1 MANSDVLTR
10 EQNIKVPHDNVKST
24 EPSRKLFDLHP
35 LLRAPPE
42 IGDIH
47 LCSHSESIE
56 EAEENRSVP
65 SGRQSVAFAT
75 RSGDL
80 FLLKTSSGEA
90 PIVKR
95 VPWYLDP
102 ERAIVAL
109 TFDPSGAWL
118 LIVGS
123 DASFTL
129 VPVLAVISGTSTGV
143 VSRHGWATRDI
154 TSFPPP
160 PRQDVHFPLHPTC
173 VTWWENSQWGPVAVL
188 GGDRGEVLFVDLAT
202 GTSVGS
208 TGITGA
214 VKSLHL
220 CHNNSLDSI
229 FLLITNNSREQWKL
243 LLEQR
248 DNGYCWPLDRLDS
261 SSPGSRGV
269 GPMPRSRLQGL
280 KQLSVEKIT
289 LIKQKLAE
297 TRKAGAG
304 SANTLRGG
312 DITSDDGVPHKRSIS
327 LVPEKLGLQ
336 VGETFICPQNSRGH
350 HLLSGYYAPSSILT
364 VHTMEL
370 ELVPLDIHRL
380 PPLCHDV
387 LLTDRFIFAT
397 DHSSETLTVVSCRL
411 SESCLE
417 DNTGY
422 NPESVIQRFD
432 FLGGEKVVALFKK
445 TGAQSREG
453 RTTALRG
460 GGLVAAKRGVA
471 PPVPMRSSQAAL
483 AADVSRKMVDQLEQG
498 SSTISV
504 SGQWATGSQQKTWE
518 VTRSTATLE
527 SKETDTC
534 IVVTTCGVYELQLRQ
549 CPSEL
554 FLDLALKNGELE
566 EAERVAQVFGLNLQH
581 LLEVAGDLE
590 LASKSFTQAISFYK
604 LSRCRH
610 LKSVLKFAAG
620 GHSVELLGFIETV
633 FGASNAGTG
642 GKDLSPSERIHLSNL
657 AVLAHVERVLR
668 SAATS
673 SATMAQSSPQ
683 NGVASGVDTDQQS
696 HQGRNYSSSLLGK
709 FLRFLHD
716 NQHYDEVLTVS
727 VVGQTALWEP
737 LRFLCSQRGLHRE
750 ALTSLSRLLQSVA
763 ASRSSSDG
771 SGQEPSQPIN
781 QPSAL
786 TSVASSLLDA
796 SLWECLSEEALLQ
809 PLLEKPQLAT
819 VHINFVASFLSV
831 LNISCLQRLAM
842 LYDPSSPVF
851 RPSLQ
856 RLFAR
861 DAQSHDAFKV
871 NSSVSDSLEDSSS
884 SGSNHPI
891 VELLEIYIKVMLFLN
906 RKRSIGQAAYFPELM
921 GWSIAKEH
929 EGVEGDEEGK
939 KRRPGDRSKPPMCIL
954 AAGYAHAAL
963 VWNRGVM
970 TWGNTAQG
978 CLGHGLT
985 MSRYSFPRDVASF
998 PSLGIEVLSV
1008 SCGRQH
1014 TLALTSNGV
1023 YSWGSA
1029 QFGQIGIGMSSG
1041 QAPYPRLVE
1050 KLCHEQVVQVSAGQ
1064 YHSMALTHDG
1074 RVYTWGWGVYG
1085 QLGHGNVEDCI
1096 VPTLVQALDEMQAH
1110 VTSICGGHC
1119 HSLALTVG
1127 GQLMAWGS
1135 SVFGQ
1140 LGHGAVGKSSL
1151 PVFVSLPEPIS
1162 IMTTAY
1168 FHNLAVGISNRLYT
1182 WGSSPQVLRLQA
1194 QAQKKARLKQL
1205 CPLSR
1210 QQGSDGRRPPL
1221 PPKAG
1226 GLATEGGGGQQVG
1239 VNGGTQQRSEL
1250 VVDGSGTSVRQ
1261 QVAVEDSGGQGSGTS
1276 GEGSEGESQAHLLP
1290 SLVDTSLVL
1299 GPITQVSCGC
1309 HHSALLTKDGTVY
1322 TWGRSLDGQVGNGT
1336 RREAPIPAPL
1346 SCPPPPPP
1354 PATPAPPSSGSNGAG
1369 SDSTT
1374 LPILT
1379 RLRASHVT
1387 CGCEFTL
1394 ALEAT
1399 SEKLWAWGS
1408 NSLAQ
1413 LGKDL
1418 EEDPRAAL
1426 HGKVMM
1432 LKTNKRVIKWPQG
1445 AQNSSDFPYLVPW
1458 LPPSLPLSDGEAK
1471 RSRLSRK
1478 IVVPSGRDDDSAPYG
1493 HHALHQALEFFHGH
1507 YSSQRL
1513 LSCCLELENYQAA
1526 SKIMALDRHF
1536 HQALAYQLKALYL
1549 ARTSDPALTSDRGV
1563 DSCRKKTRKVD
1574 QDVEGSQKRRR
1585 DAKPSSSPLYNGT
1598 LGACLRCETHSFAI
1612 QGGEEEMSEVGAE
1625 GCRHAC
1631 GQEVGSR
1638 DEEGPYVPEDDENSE
1653 NGSPPLFSSSIATE
1667 VIGEGTLTGATAEVL
1682 QPPPCPVPPL
1692 LWVGG
1697 VEGDGGEEL
1706 ARQASSVVE
1715 HYASLLE
1722 EEGHQM
1728 VRRLL
1733 EQGIDFWLAHSLPLG
1748 SLENLLVKH
1757 MSKFF
1762 YPLGLMLFCDGGR
1775 SDCGTEDRRKGGGGV
1790 GCNRSE
1796 DGVTGCGEKASS
1808 SVGSRGPMTQRPS
1821 GGGPTILSQLSTRF
1835 CLQLCSTLLTHI
1847 QHKKVAYPEYVEL
1860 LAQVIA
1866 MQAPVSSPR
1875 DNGDSGQVAVGDKVL
1890 PCDLAPEHAME
1901 VVLEDLPSLLGYKAI
1916 HVPGVAVSDLLL
1928 GNSQGG
1934 GRGGEESDA
1943 AVPPKGSAEALVFS
1957 CGHHFHADRFR
1968 QSVLPETELALLG
1981 LHHPLPRTAR
1991 LVKGL
1996 FSMGVEQKNSSLQL
2010 ACPDCVLS
2018 HLQAQV

>member
-1 MANSDVLTR
+1 MANSDVVAH
-10 EQNIKVPHDNVKST
+10 EQSAKVPQDHGKPAEVA
-24 EPSRKLFDLHP
+24 RQLFNLHP
-35 LLRAPPE
+35 LLRAPPD

-47 LCSHSESIE
+47 LCTHSESVE
-56 EAEENRSVP
+56 EAEENS
-65 SGRQSVAFAT
+65 STSTGRQSVAFAT

-80 FLLKTSSGEA
+80 FLLKTRRGES
-90 PIVKR
+90 PLVKR

-109 TFDPSGAWL
+109 TFDPSGSWL
-118 LIVGS
+118 LVIGS
-123 DASFTL
+123 DASFSL
-129 VPVLAVISGTSTGV
+129 VPVLTVISGTSAGV

-160 PRQDVHFPLHPTC
+160 PRQDAHHPLHPTC
-173 VTWWENSQWGPVAVL
+173 VTWWENTQWGPVAVL

-208 TGITGA
+208 TTITGP

-220 CHNNSLDSI
+220 CHNNKLDSI
-229 FLLITNNSREQWKL
+229 FLLITNSNREQWKL

-248 DNGYCWPLDRLDS
+248 DKGYYWPLDRVDS
-261 SSPGSRGV
+261 SSPLTRG
-269 GPMPRSRLQGL
+269 PPLLPTRSRLQGL
-280 KQLSVEKIT
+280 KQLSVEKIS

-297 TRKAGAG
+297 TRKTGAG
-304 SANTLRGG
+304 STMGSLRDPHGLEK
-312 DITSDDGVPHKRSIS
+312 TSCEDGVPYERSAS
-327 LVPEKLGLQ
+327 LITPEKLGLH
-336 VGETFICPQNSRGH
+336 VGETFICPQNSRGS
-350 HLLSGYYAPSSILT
+350 HLLSGYYAPSNLLT
-364 VHTMEL
+364 VHSMEL
-370 ELVPLDIHRL
+370 EVVPLSIHRL
-380 PPLCHDV
+380 PPFCHDV
-387 LLTDRFIFAT
+387 LLTDRFIFVT
-397 DHSSETLTVVSCRL
+397 DHSSVTLTVISCQL
-411 SESCLE
+411 SESSIE
-417 DNTGY
+417 DSTEY
-422 NPESVIQRFD
+422 NPESVIQKFS
-432 FLGGEKVVALFKK
+432 FSGGERVVGLFKK
-445 TGAQSREG
+445 TAVGGGQE
-453 RTTALRG
+453 RTTSLRG
-460 GGLVAAKRGVA
+460 GGGGVKRGT
-471 PPVPMRSSQAAL
+471 PPVPIRSSQAAAATAAAL
-483 AADVSRKMVDQLEQG
+483 ADVNHLKMVEPV
-498 SSTISV
+498 SV
-504 SGQWATGSQQKTWE
+504 SGQWANGPPLKARE
-518 VTRSTATLE
+518 VTMGSVSVE

-633 FGASNAGTG
+633 FGASSAGTG

-657 AVLAHVERVLR
+657 AVMAHVERVLR
-668 SAATS
+668 SAAA
-673 SATMAQSSPQ
+673 SAAATTAQNAAP
-683 NGVASGVDTDQQS
+683 SGAEANNAEPS
-696 HQGRNYSSSLLGK
+696 RGRTYSSSLLGK

-716 NQHYDEVLTVS
+716 NQHYDEVLAVS

-763 ASRSSSDG
+763 ASRSNDG
-771 SGQEPSQPIN
+771 GGTEPSQSHSHPF
-781 QPSAL
+781 AL
-786 TSVASSLLDA
+786 TSVAASLLDP
-796 SLWECLSEEALLQ
+796 SLWECLSDEALLQ
-809 PLLEKPQLAT
+809 PLLERPQLAT
-819 VHINFVASFLSV
+819 VHLNFVTSFLSM
-831 LNISCLQRLAM
+831 LSAPSLQRLAV
-842 LYDPSSPVF
+842 LYDPSSPIF
-851 RPSLQ
+851 SPSMQ
-856 RLFAR
+856 RLFSC
-861 DAQSHDAFKV
+861 DTQGQYGFKV
-871 NSSVSDSLEDSSS
+871 SSAGSESLEDS
-884 SGSNHPI
+884 GVHHPI
-891 VELLEIYIKVMLFLN
+891 EELLEMYIKVMLYLS
-906 RKRSIGQAAYFPELM
+906 RKRSGGRASYFPELM
-921 GWSIAKEH
+921 GWSISKERDA
-929 EGVEGDEEGK
+929 GDDCDEK
-939 KRRPGDRSKPPMCIL
+939 KKKPAERGRPPSIL

-963 VWNRGVM
+963 VWNRGVL
-970 TWGNTAQG
+970 TWGNTAHG
-978 CLGHGLT
+978 CLGHGPT

-1014 TLALTSNGV
+1014 TLALTTNGV
-1023 YSWGSA
+1023 YAWGSA

-1050 KLCHEQVVQVSAGQ
+1050 SLCREQVVQVSAGQ
-1064 YHSMALTHDG
+1064 YHSMALTDDG

-1085 QLGHGNVEDCI
+1085 QLGHGNVEDCT
-1096 VPTLVQALDEMQAH
+1096 VPTLVQALNGSVH
-1110 VTSICGGHC
+1110 ITSICGGHC
-1119 HSLALTVG
+1119 HSLALAVG

-1151 PVFVSLPEPIS
+1151 PVCVSLPEPVS
-1162 IMTTAY
+1162 IVATAY

-1205 CPLSR
+1205 VPLSP
-1210 QQGSDGRRPPL
+1210 QPP
-1221 PPKAG
+1221 P
-1226 GLATEGGGGQQVG
+1226 TEGRKPSRVEAPGGSQAQGEAGETGEGVRVALDDVG
-1239 VNGGTQQRSEL
+1239 AR
-1250 VVDGSGTSVRQ
+1250 
-1261 QVAVEDSGGQGSGTS
+1261 SGGSS
-1276 GEGSEGESQAHLLP
+1276 SSSESADGESQAHLLP
-1290 SLVDTSLVL
+1290 SVVDTSLVL

-1336 RREAPIPAPL
+1336 RREASIPAPL
-1346 SCPPPPPP
+1346 SCPPPPPS
-1354 PATPAPPSSGSNGAG
+1354 APSAPSTSNGNNGA
-1369 SDSTT
+1369 SNSSNNTT

-1418 EEDPRAAL
+1418 DEDPRSAL
-1426 HGKVMM
+1426 HGKVVM
-1432 LKTNKRVIKWPQG
+1432 LKANKRVIKWPQG
-1445 AQNSSDFPYLVPW
+1445 AQNSSDLPYLVPW
-1458 LPPSLPLSDGEAK
+1458 LPPAVPLTDAEAK
-1471 RSRLSRK
+1471 KGWASRK
-1478 IVVPSGRDDDSAPYG
+1478 VVIPSGRDDDTAPYG
-1493 HHALHQALEFFHGH
+1493 RHALHKALEFFHGH

-1549 ARTSDPALTSDRGV
+1549 ARSSDASSPLDRGTE
-1563 DSCRKKTRKVD
+1563 SCRKKTRRVE
-1574 QDVEGSQKRRR
+1574 QESEGSQKRRR
-1585 DAKPSSSPLYNGT
+1585 DAKATSVPLYNGT
-1598 LGACLRCETHSFAI
+1598 SGGCLRCETHSFAI
-1612 QGGEEEMSEVGAE
+1612 QGGEEEMSEVGTE
-1625 GCRHAC
+1625 GCHAC
-1631 GQEVGSR
+1631 GQEAGAKE
-1638 DEEGPYVPEDDENSE
+1638 DLVPEDDDA
-1653 NGSPPLFSSSIATE
+1653 GSSPLLSASISPE
-1667 VIGEGTLTGATAEVL
+1667 VMGGEGA
-1682 QPPPCPVPPL
+1682 QPVGESPQPSPSPTPPL
-1692 LWVGG
+1692 LWGGG
-1697 VEGDGGEEL
+1697 VVDGDGGEEL

-1748 SLENLLVKH
+1748 SLESLLVKH

-1775 SDCGTEDRRKGGGGV
+1775 SDCGTADDRRKGGGGIV
-1790 GCNRSE
+1790 GGCARGE
-1796 DGVTGCGEKASS
+1796 DGEKVS
-1808 SVGSRGPMTQRPS
+1808 SVRGRGTTAM
-1821 GGGPTILSQLSTRF
+1821 GGGSNILSQLSTRF
-1835 CLQLCSTLLTHI
+1835 CLQLCSTLLSHI

-1860 LAQVIA
+1860 LAQVMA
-1866 MQAPVSSPR
+1866 MQAPLGTSR
-1875 DNGDSGQVAVGDKVL
+1875 DNGDGVQVAVGDRVL
-1890 PCDLAPEHAME
+1890 PYDVAPEHAME
-1901 VVLEDLPSLLGYKAI
+1901 AVLENLPSLIGDEAI
-1916 HVPGVAVSDLLL
+1916 HVAGDAVSDLLL
-1928 GNSQGG
+1928 GNGQAGNNDDNVVTG
-1934 GRGGEESDA
+1934 
-1943 AVPPKGSAEALVFS
+1943 KGSAEALVFS

-1996 FSMGVEQKNSSLQL
+1996 FSVGVGQKHSSLQL
-2010 ACPDCVLS
+2010 ACPNCVLS